1 MLDSD
6 SVKTEKIYY
15 EDAYAVRFTA
25 EVISSGED
33 GIVLDRTAFFPEEG
47 GQSPDKGFLAGFC
60 VRDVQ
65 IRDGYIHHVLEIPE
79 GEKMPAEGDL
89 VEGVI
94 DWDHRFS
101 NMQQHSG
108 EHIFSGLVH
117 TEFGFDNVGFHLSDR
132 EVTMDFNGVFPEG
145 GLALIERKANEAIW
159 SNVAVQISF
168 LEGTEAREAEYRS
181 KLELTGAV
189 RVVTFPGID
198 ACACCAPHVRRS
210 GEIGCLAVVGAI
222 NYKGGTR
229 VSILCGGRAMRL
241 FAHEH
246 MLLTRTA
253 NFLTTS
259 ADNVPESTMRL
270 KNENTSLKAALK
282 NASIAAMEMKAAALP
297 AGEYDAC
304 LFEKNELTGKV
315 MQETVNRMTEKISGY
330 CGLFCGNDEEG
341 YRFVVG
347 SRKKDSREMAK
358 ILREQFG
365 ARGGGKPE
373 MVQGSVHAEENKIRA
388 LFD

>member
-1 MLDSD
+1 MLDS
-6 SVKTEKIYY
+6 SKIRTRKLYY
-15 EDAYAVRFTA
+15 EDAYRTEFTA
-25 EVISSGED
+25 KVVSANAGD
-33 GIVLDRTAFFPEEG
+33 VVLDSTAFFPEEG
-47 GQSPDKGFLAGFC
+47 GQSADTGMLGGFRVA
-60 VRDVQ
+60 DVK
-65 IRDGYIHHVLEIPE
+65 IKDGEIHHLLEDKSVSFEE
-79 GEKMPAEGDL
+79 GTEVSGR
-89 VEGVI
+89 I
-94 DWDHRFS
+94 DWPHRFS

-145 GLALIERKANEAIW
+145 GLALIERRANKAIW
-159 SNVAVQISF
+159 SNIETQIAF
-168 LEGTEAREAEYRS
+168 LEGAEAREAEYRS

-210 GEIGCLAVVGAI
+210 GEIGCLVVVGAI

-229 VSILCGGRAMRL
+229 VSILCGGRAMQL

-270 KNENTSLKAALK
+270 KNENTALKAALK

-297 AGEYDAC
+297 AGDHDAC
-304 LFEKNELTGKV
+304 LFEKNELSGKV

-330 CGLFCGNDEEG
+330 CGIFCGNDEEG
-341 YRFVVG
+341 YKFVVG
-347 SRKKDSREMAK
+347 SREKDAREMAK

-365 ARGGGKPE
+365 ARGGGKPL
-373 MVQGSVHAEENKIRA
+373 MVQGSVHAEEDKIRA
-388 LFD
+388 LFV

>member
-15 EDAYAVRFTA
+15 EDAYAVHFTA
-25 EVISSGED
+25 NVISSG
-33 GIVLDRTAFFPEEG
+33 GNSIVLDRTAFFPEEG
-47 GQSPDKGFLAGFC
+47 GQSPDRGVIAGFPVVD
-60 VRDVQ
+60 VR

-79 GEKMPAEGDL
+79 GKRMPAEGDS
-89 VEGVI
+89 VEGAI

-145 GLALIERKANEAIW
+145 GLAMIEQKANEAIW
-159 SNVAVQISF
+159 SNIGTQISF

-210 GEIGCLAVVGAI
+210 GEIGCLAVVGSI

-229 VSILCGGRAMRL
+229 VSILCGRRAMQL
-241 FAHEH
+241 FAREH

-259 ADNVPESTMRL
+259 AENVPESTMRL

-282 NASIAAMEMKAAALP
+282 SASIAAMEMKAAALP
-297 AGEYDAC
+297 AGDHDAC
-304 LFEKNELTGKV
+304 LFEENELTGKV

-330 CGLFCGNDEEG
+330 CGLFCGNDAEG
-341 YRFVVG
+341 YRFAVG
-347 SRKKDSREMAK
+347 SRKKDSREMAQ
-358 ILREQFG
+358 ILRERFG

-373 MVQGSVHAEENKIRA
+373 MVQGSVHAAESEIKM

>member
-1 MLDSD
+1 
-6 SVKTEKIYY
+6 
-15 EDAYAVRFTA
+15 
-25 EVISSGED
+25 
-33 GIVLDRTAFFPEEG
+33 
-47 GQSPDKGFLAGFC
+47 
-60 VRDVQ
+60 
-65 IRDGYIHHVLEIPE
+65 
-79 GEKMPAEGDL
+79 
-89 VEGVI
+89 
-94 DWDHRFS
+94 
-101 NMQQHSG
+101 
-108 EHIFSGLVH
+108 
-117 TEFGFDNVGFHLSDR
+117 
-132 EVTMDFNGVFPEG
+132 MDFNGVFPEG
-145 GLALIERKANEAIW
+145 GLAMIEQKANEAIW
-159 SNVAVQISF
+159 SNIGTQISF

-210 GEIGCLAVVGAI
+210 GEIGCLAVVGSI

-229 VSILCGGRAMRL
+229 VSILCGRRAMQL
-241 FAHEH
+241 FAREH

-259 ADNVPESTMRL
+259 AENVPESTMRL

-282 NASIAAMEMKAAALP
+282 SASIAAMEMKAAALP
-297 AGEYDAC
+297 AGDHDAC
-304 LFEKNELTGKV
+304 LFEENELTGKV

-330 CGLFCGNDEEG
+330 CGLFCGNDAEG
-341 YRFVVG
+341 YRFAVG

-358 ILREQFG
+358 ILRERFG

-373 MVQGSVHAEENKIRA
+373 MVQGSVHAAESEIKM

>member
-1 MLDSD
+1 MLDSN

-15 EDAYAVRFTA
+15 ADAYAVHFTA
-25 EVISSGED
+25 NVISAGEND
-33 GIVLDRTAFFPEEG
+33 IVLDRTAFFPEEG
-47 GQSPDKGFLAGFC
+47 GQSPDKGVIAGIP
-60 VRDVQ
+60 VVDVQ
-65 IRDGYIHHVLEIPE
+65 IRDGYIHHILDVPE
-79 GEKMPAEGDL
+79 GEKMPAEGDC
-89 VEGVI
+89 VSGSI
-94 DWDHRFS
+94 DWAHRFS

-117 TEFGFDNVGFHLSDR
+117 SEFGFDNVGFHLSDR

-145 GLALIERKANEAIW
+145 GLSMIERKANEAIW
-159 SNVAVQISF
+159 SNVETQIAF
-168 LEGTEAREAEYRS
+168 LEGREAREAVYRS

-189 RVVTFPGID
+189 RVVTIPGID
-198 ACACCAPHVRRS
+198 ACACCAPHVRRT
-210 GEIGCLAVVGAI
+210 GEIGCLVVVGAI

-229 VSILCGGRAMRL
+229 VNILCGRRAMEL
-241 FAHEH
+241 FAREH

-259 ADNVPESTMRL
+259 VDNVPESTMRL
-270 KNENTSLKAALK
+270 KNENTSLAAALK
-282 NASIAAMEMKAAALP
+282 NASIAVMEMKAAALP

-330 CGLFCGNDEEG
+330 CGLFCGNDEDG

-347 SRKKDSREMAK
+347 SRAKNAQEMAK
-358 ILREQFG
+358 KLKEEFG
-365 ARGGGKPE
+365 ARGGGRPE
-373 MVQGSVHAEENKIRA
+373 MVQGSVHAAESRIRE